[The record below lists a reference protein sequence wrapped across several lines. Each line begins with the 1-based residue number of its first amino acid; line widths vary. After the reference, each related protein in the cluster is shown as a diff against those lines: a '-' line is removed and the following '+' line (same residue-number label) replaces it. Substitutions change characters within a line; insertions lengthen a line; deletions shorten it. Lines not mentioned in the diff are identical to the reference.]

1 MGPQADMIISQADMI
16 SHADIILQDDTRT
29 RLTRPCFFI
38 CLSMIPLADMT
49 SEANKNPQADISI
62 LQADMM
68 SQADIIW
75 QADTRTRLTRLC
87 FSQESLDFGVS
98 KQ

>member
-29 RLTRPCFFI
+29 RLTRMFLI
-38 CLSMIPLADMT
+38 WLSMIPQADMT
-49 SEANKNPQADISI
+49 SEANGNPQADISI

-68 SQADIIW
+68 SQADII
-75 QADTRTRLTRLC
+75 
-87 FSQESLDFGVS
+87 
-98 KQ
+98 